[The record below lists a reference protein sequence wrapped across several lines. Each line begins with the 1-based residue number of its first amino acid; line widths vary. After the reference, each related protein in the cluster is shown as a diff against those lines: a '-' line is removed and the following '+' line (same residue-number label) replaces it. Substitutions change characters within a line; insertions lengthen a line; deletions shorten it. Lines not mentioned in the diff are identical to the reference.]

1 MKINRTNEKEKYNV
15 TVGWIG
21 DFINKIA
28 KNPPPSPNISTAKTE
43 KFATIEEKMNDIKNR
58 VGFGNILSK
67 KEGADDSNQKVA
79 SEMQCKCNG
88 KCKCEDI
95 KKVEVI
101 LKYIKDIVSNE
112 PELPTLAVID
122 RCKSHAGLG
131 FDNIKIDIDR
141 VKSYINSLKEKNPSS
156 KMDTSYIKMDSTSV
170 DRYDDMADYY
180 RHGTPDVR

>member
-15 TVGWIG
+15 TVGWIS
-21 DFINKIA
+21 DFINKVA
-28 KNPPPSPNISTAKTE
+28 KNPPLHPNISTAKTE

-67 KEGADDSNQKVA
+67 KEGSEDSAQKVA
-79 SEMQCKCNG
+79 SKTECSCNG
-88 KCKCEDI
+88 KCICDDV

-101 LKYIKDIVSNE
+101 LKYIKDVVSNE
-112 PELPTLAVID
+112 PELPVLAVID
-122 RCKSHAGLG
+122 RCRSHSALG

-141 VKSYINSLKEKNPSS
+141 IKSYINSLKEKNPSS
-156 KMDTSYIKMDSTSV
+156 KIDASYIKMDSTSV